1 MKFTKTKLTKFI
13 KSLANNENFNVGVI
27 IIVMT
32 IIPVLS
38 ILAKADLQEYHYYD
52 YEEEQRRD
60 GVFAEFLYPVLHP
73 AGHHQASDTE
83 HHRAECQGFVAGG
96 QEFSIIQIERAEK
109 IFH

>member
-1 MKFTKTKLTKFI
+1 MNQI
-13 KSLANNENFNVGVI
+13 FNSFRRSGQPEGI
-27 IIVMT
+27 
-32 IIPVLS
+32 
-38 ILAKADLQEYHYYD
+38 YHYYD

-60 GVFAEFLYPVLHP
+60 GVFAEFFYPVLHP

-96 QEFSIIQIERAEK
+96 QEFAVIQIERAEK